1 MKLKETHAGHII
13 TALVVVLILFV
24 LTQIFPYQFTM
35 QYLDEDKNLITE
47 TFDTREGFNERAE
60 ELKAD
65 SIFYWPNHE

>member
-1 MKLKETHAGHII
+1 MKLKETHAGHIVA
-13 TALVVVLILFV
+13 ALVIVLILFV

-65 SIFYWPNHE
+65 GVFYWLHHE

>member
-1 MKLKETHAGHII
+1 MKLKETPAGHIVAAI
-13 TALVVVLILFV
+13 VIVLVIVI
-24 LTQIFPYQFTM
+24 LTQVFPYQFTM

-65 SIFYWPNHE
+65 SVFYWLHHE

>member
-35 QYLDEDKNLITE
+35 QYLDEEMNVITE
-47 TFDTREGFNERAE
+47 VFDTR
-60 ELKAD
+60 
-65 SIFYWPNHE
+65 

>member
-1 MKLKETHAGHII
+1 MKLKEMHVGHIVA
-13 TALVVVLILFV
+13 ALVVVLVIFI

-47 TFDTREGFNERAE
+47 TFNTREGFNERAE

-65 SIFYWPNHE
+65 SVFYWLHHE